1 MFLVDLDN
9 ADNSLRCI
17 YVYDNVYTTFPK
29 EIKEL
34 LVINNNNCVYNLYRT
49 LCVL

>member
-9 ADNSLRCI
+9 VDNSLRCI

-34 LVINNNNCVYNLYRT
+34 LVINNNCVYNLDRT
-49 LCVL
+49 LCAL